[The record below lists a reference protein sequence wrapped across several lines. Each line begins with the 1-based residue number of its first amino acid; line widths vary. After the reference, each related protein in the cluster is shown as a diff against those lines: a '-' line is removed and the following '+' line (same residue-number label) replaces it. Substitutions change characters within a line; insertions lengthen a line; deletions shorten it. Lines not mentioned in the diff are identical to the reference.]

1 MYLCAFLIARRQG
14 NRLKGP
20 CPQASGYELANQ
32 DEMSPA
38 AGNDDDEEAL
48 VEENL
53 EDEDDFEV
61 SAATMTGHGRE
72 NQSLMRLRSSSGG
85 EDELA

>member
-1 MYLCAFLIARRQG
+1 
-14 NRLKGP
+14 
-20 CPQASGYELANQ
+20 
-32 DEMSPA
+32 MSPA

-72 NQSLMRLRSSSGG
+72 NQTLMRLRSSSGG

>member
-1 MYLCAFLIARRQG
+1 M
-14 NRLKGP
+14 KGP

-38 AGNDDDEEAL
+38 AGNDDDEAL

-72 NQSLMRLRSSSGG
+72 NQTLMRLRSSSGG
-85 EDELA
+85 EEELA

>member
-1 MYLCAFLIARRQG
+1 MCVFFIARRQG
-14 NRLKGP
+14 NRFKDP

-32 DEMSPA
+32 DEITPA
-38 AGNDDDEEAL
+38 AGNHIGDEEDGL

-61 SAATMTGHGRE
+61 TSSNVKEKEHRG
-72 NQSLMRLRSSSGG
+72 LMRLRSSSG
-85 EDELA
+85 ENELA